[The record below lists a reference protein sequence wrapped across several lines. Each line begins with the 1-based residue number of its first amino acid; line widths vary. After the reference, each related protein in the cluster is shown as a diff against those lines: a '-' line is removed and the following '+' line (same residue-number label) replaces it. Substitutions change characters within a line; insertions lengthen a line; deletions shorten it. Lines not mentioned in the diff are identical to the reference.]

1 MEIIDQIYE
10 LRRNFVII
18 GLTGRTGSGCSMLA
32 EWMSLDK
39 AEFCK
44 QKLDPLPAHK
54 DPHANDARKLKI
66 VSSFIREKWTK
77 FTIIKASDVIVYYA
91 LLLDSFAE
99 FRSAI
104 SRASTIKNLMLE
116 EESQLLARIDDLR
129 EEFEQLHKQAKDVEA
144 ILESDEAKPKEDL
157 ARCISFLSEIKPF
170 RKKLVE
176 LLGNKYISIFQQWGN
191 NIRLFN
197 TVIPKKDTANHAPSC
212 LARKIKQFI
221 KVIHRIN
228 KEENKPTYI
237 VIDSLRNPY
246 EVLYFRERYASFYL
260 MSMNTSNEARYKNL
274 FSKGGYTDDQV
285 QQIDKQESN
294 KGDIGHVFAE
304 QDIDKCL
311 ELADIHL
318 SWKNSIKQEKN
329 VMELPFDYS
338 DIVLSE
344 GEAELVKQLITYVA
358 LIMHPGLVPPSP
370 HERCMQIAYT
380 AKLNSGCLSRQ
391 VGAVVTNTDFSVKSV
406 GWNTVPKG
414 QVPCSLRCMETL
426 CSDEED
432 DIAFSDFERSG
443 QFSNT
448 AKRLMQIYVGKNYR
462 QRLGGLQL
470 TYCFKDIHTSS
481 NDKQTHNQVHTRSLH
496 AEENSFL
503 QLAKYGTIG
512 IDGGYLYTTASC
524 CELCAK
530 KAFQLGIQKIYYID
544 AYPGITNA
552 HILSNGLF
560 ENRPKMELFHG
571 AVGRAYVSLFNPYVP
586 LKDEIEE
593 RTNVDVKKVVSQ
605 KKKSTPKASPK
616 KSSPKI

>member
-1 MEIIDQIYE
+1 MEVIDQIYK

-32 EWMSLDK
+32 DWMRLDK
-39 AEFCK
+39 DEFCK
-44 QKLDPLPAHK
+44 QKLDPLATPK
-54 DPHANDARKLKI
+54 DPYANDARKIRI

-77 FTIIKASDVIVYYA
+77 FTIIKASDIIVYYA
-91 LLLDSFAE
+91 LLLENFAE
-99 FRSAI
+99 FRTAI
-104 SRASTIKNLMLE
+104 SRASTIKNLLPE
-116 EESQLLARIDDLR
+116 EESKILGKLDELR
-129 EEFEQLHKQAKDVEA
+129 AEYDQLHERAKEIETIVESYETKSKHE
-144 ILESDEAKPKEDL
+144 LEQSV
-157 ARCISFLSEIKPF
+157 IFLSDIKPF
-170 RKKLVE
+170 RKKVIE
-176 LLGNKYISIFQQWGN
+176 LLGNKYIPIFQQWGN

-197 TVIPKKDTANHAPSC
+197 SVLQKAETAIHAPSC
-212 LARKIKQFI
+212 LARKIKQFL
-221 KVIHRIN
+221 KAIHRIN

-274 FSKGGYTDDQV
+274 FAKGGYTDDQI

-318 SWKNSIKQEKN
+318 SWKNSIKHEKD
-329 VMELPFDYS
+329 VLELPFDNN

-426 CSDEED
+426 CSGEE

-443 QFSNT
+443 QFSST
-448 AKRLMQIYVGKNYR
+448 AKRLMKAYEGKNY
-462 QRLGGLQL
+462 QRSLGGLQL

-503 QLAKYGTIG
+503 QLAKYGTTG

-530 KAFQLGIQKIYYID
+530 KAFQLGIKKIYYID
-544 AYPGITNA
+544 AYPGITNE
-552 HILSNGLF
+552 HILSNGLM

-593 RTNVDVKKVVSQ
+593 RTSVNVKKVVSREKNSKKNVS
-605 KKKSTPKASPK
+605 KKKSNK
-616 KSSPKI
+616 KV